1 MFISIRILI
10 QLFIYKQNKSVIF
23 QVKAVGQDCE
33 TLGNDECLLD
43 FESATS
49 HTIVVMVTDNG
60 KPPMSNSFTL
70 TVVVEDVNDPPR
82 HLDIKVENLR
92 EDLPLDSKV
101 ATMEVIK
108 EIMKMK

>member
-10 QLFIYKQNKSVIF
+10 QLFIYKKNKSVIF

-33 TLGNDECLLD
+33 ALGNDKCLLD

-60 KPPMSNSFTL
+60 QPPMSNSFTL

-82 HLDIKVENLR
+82 HLAIKVENLR

-101 ATMEVIK
+101 AMMEVIK